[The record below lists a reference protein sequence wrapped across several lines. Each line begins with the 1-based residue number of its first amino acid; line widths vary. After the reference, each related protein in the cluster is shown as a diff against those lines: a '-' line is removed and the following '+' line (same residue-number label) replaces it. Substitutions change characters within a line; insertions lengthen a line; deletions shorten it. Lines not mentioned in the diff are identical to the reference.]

1 MKNLSGT
8 PDYVT
13 SRELSRKKKITK
25 EEISS
30 ETPTAPTVLNK
41 DDVEDFIAKFN
52 DMHAQ
57 CEKLYETRPLKQL
70 HDMLASF
77 YSMKNDIRK
86 LTEIINN

>member
-13 SRELSRKKKITK
+13 SRELSRKKKTTK
-25 EEISS
+25 EELPS
-30 ETPTAPTVLNK
+30 ESPAVLNK
-41 DDVEDFIAKFN
+41 EDVQDFIAKFN
-52 DMHAQ
+52 DMHTQ

-70 HDMLASF
+70 HDMLAGF

-86 LTEIINN
+86 LTDIINN

>member
-13 SRELSRKKKITK
+13 SRELSRKKKTTK
-25 EEISS
+25 EELPS
-30 ETPTAPTVLNK
+30 ETVSVLNK
-41 DDVEDFIAKFN
+41 KDVEDFIAKFN

-86 LTEIINN
+86 LTDIINN

>member
-13 SRELSRKKKITK
+13 SRELSRKKKTTK
-25 EEISS
+25 EEIFPEPS
-30 ETPTAPTVLNK
+30 TAVLNK
-41 DDVEDFIAKFN
+41 EDIEDFIAKFN
-52 DMHAQ
+52 DMHTQ

-86 LTEIINN
+86 LTDVINN

>member
-13 SRELSRKKKITK
+13 SRELSRKKKTTK
-25 EEISS
+25 EELPS
-30 ETPTAPTVLNK
+30 ETVSVLNK
-41 DDVEDFIAKFN
+41 KDVEDFIAKFN
-52 DMHAQ
+52 DMHTQ
-57 CEKLYETRPLKQL
+57 CEKLYETCPLKQL

-86 LTEIINN
+86 LTDIINN

>member
-13 SRELSRKKKITK
+13 SRELSRKKKTIK
-25 EEISS
+25 EELPS
-30 ETPTAPTVLNK
+30 ETVSVLNK
-41 DDVEDFIAKFN
+41 KDVEDFIAKFN
-52 DMHAQ
+52 DMHTQ

-86 LTEIINN
+86 LTDIINN